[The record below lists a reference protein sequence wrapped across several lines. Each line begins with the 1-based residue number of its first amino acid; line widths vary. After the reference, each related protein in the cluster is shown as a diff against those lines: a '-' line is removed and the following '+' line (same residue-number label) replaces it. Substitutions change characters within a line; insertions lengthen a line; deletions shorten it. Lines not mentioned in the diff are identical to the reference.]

1 MAIKGTESKQKITK
15 ELLEYFGDRAFLYN
29 DGKEI
34 RVNCIEAGEVCQIK
48 IALTAA
54 KVAVENGSD
63 NALPGTAVVTDTP
76 SSPAMTFGTNLEKA
90 NPTAAQPTEQEKKN
104 IGDLLKALG
113 L

>member
-1 MAIKGTESKQKITK
+1 MAIKGTESKQNITK
-15 ELLEYFGDRAFLYN
+15 ELLSYFGDRAFMYN

-34 RVNCIEAGEVCQIK
+34 RVNCMEAGELVQIK

-63 NALPGTAVVTDTP
+63 NALPGTAATQTNEAPVTFEAP
-76 SSPAMTFGTNLEKA
+76 KA
-90 NPTAAQPTEQEKKN
+90 AAAASPTEDEKKN
-104 IGDLLKALG
+104 IGDLLRALG

>member
-34 RVNCIEAGEVCQIK
+34 RVNCMEAGEICQIK

-54 KVAVENGSD
+54 KVAVESGSD
-63 NALPGTAVVTDTP
+63 NVLPGTAATAEVVANKVDTMNT
-76 SSPAMTFGTNLEKA
+76 SSQSVGT
-90 NPTAAQPTEQEKKN
+90 PIQPTTEEKKT
-104 IGDLLKALG
+104 ISELLAKLG

>member
-1 MAIKGTESKQKITK
+1 MALKGTESKQKITK

-48 IALTAA
+48 ITLTAA

-63 NALPGTAVVTDTP
+63 NALPGTAATVGVVADKVDTFNTP
-76 SSPAMTFGTNLEKA
+76 TQSAGSPIP
-90 NPTAAQPTEQEKKN
+90 PTAEEKKT
-104 IGDLLKALG
+104 ISELLSRLG